1 MKNSFHPLIGH
12 TVIALV
18 VVNCKMIING
28 SIDRQ
33 LETLLDE
40 KDYQLVTCDPLVLCP
55 FQTYGSRQFLALDIL
70 IENKTLETGQKD
82 LSYLFI
88 VTIKCIETIDSF
100 G

>member
-18 VVNCKMIING
+18 VVNCKMIIDG
-28 SIDRQ
+28 RDRQ
-33 LETLLDE
+33 LETLLD
-40 KDYQLVTCDPLVLCP
+40 KKHYQLVTCDPLVLCP

>member
-12 TVIALV
+12 TLIALV
-18 VVNCKMIING
+18 VVNCKMIIDG
-28 SIDRQ
+28 RDRQ
-33 LETLLDE
+33 LETLLDK